1 MKTKWKILITLTL
14 VVFFVGVI
22 SLGILLL
29 AGLQNELP
37 LIGKKVAIIPIKGEI
52 TTDGCKCNIFGCEQ
66 CAQVKVVKEM
76 LEGADNDNEI
86 RAIVL
91 DINSGGGGVIAS
103 NEIMQAVKKTKK
115 PVVARIGELGASG
128 AYYVASAA
136 DKIVADKNSIT
147 GSIGVVMYFQQYY
160 GLMEKLGLNMTVIKA
175 GNSKDI
181 GSPYRPMKEEERR
194 ELKGMVDSV
203 YENLIQDIAENRGLD
218 EGYVRNISDG
228 SIYIGSEA
236 KSLGLIDELGNLDDA
251 INIAGKLGE
260 IKGKPSI
267 KEIGKRKSLWDLLFG
282 G

>member
-1 MKTKWKILITLTL
+1 
-14 VVFFVGVI
+14 
-22 SLGILLL
+22 
-29 AGLQNELP
+29 
-37 LIGKKVAIIPIKGEI
+37 
-52 TTDGCKCNIFGCEQ
+52 
-66 CAQVKVVKEM
+66 
-76 LEGADNDNEI
+76 
-86 RAIVL
+86 
-91 DINSGGGGVIAS
+91 
-103 NEIMQAVKKTKK
+103 
-115 PVVARIGELGASG
+115 
-128 AYYVASAA
+128 
-136 DKIVADKNSIT
+136 
-147 GSIGVVMYFQQYY
+147 
-160 GLMEKLGLNMTVIKA
+160 MEKLGLNMTVIKA